1 MPDQT
6 PMPPTLDCRPTGP
19 ALPGATIT
27 VPRWVQLATL
37 PVLLL
42 IAWLLLG
49 IIGRAI
55 LMFIV
60 AALIALVLNP
70 VVKLLERLRV
80 PRYVG
85 VFVVYLVFV
94 ALVAGVLAL
103 VVPPLIG
110 QARDLVA
117 DIPGMAEGARSGI
130 EEVQKLADR
139 LNVNV
144 DVRQEVESFATSI
157 DRYIPALS
165 KGVYGLG
172 RSLATTIAIG
182 FIVIVVSIY
191 MLLDSKRIAHAFID
205 HFPTGSPVDGAEYVR
220 LAQSAVASYV
230 KAQVLLSVILGTS
243 AGVAMW
249 LLGVTG
255 VFPSGETYALFF
267 GAWTAI
273 MELIPYVGP
282 VLAAVPPSI
291 VALLD
296 SPLTML
302 WVILTYLAIQQIEG
316 HIVTPTV
323 MGSRFRVH
331 PLIVIFAIL
340 AGNEIHG
347 VIGMFVAIPMIPLVK
362 ETIDFMRPRVR
373 LESWQTRM
381 NDALD
386 LDSDSSG
393 APRATVD
400 ETRDDSPARG
410 PRADDSPR

>member
-1 MPDQT
+1 MPDPEPKTSRQSSERAS
-6 PMPPTLDCRPTGP
+6 PQ
-19 ALPGATIT
+19 AVI
-27 VPRWVQLATL
+27 VIPRWVQLAAL
-37 PVLLL
+37 PALLL
-42 IAWLLLG
+42 ITWFVLG
-49 IIGRAI
+49 KIGEVI
-55 LMFIV
+55 LIFIV

-70 VVKLLERLRV
+70 VVRLLERLRV

-85 VFVVYLVFV
+85 VFVVYLTFV
-94 ALVAGVLAL
+94 GVVVGILAL

-110 QARDLVA
+110 QARALVA
-117 DIPGMAEGARSGI
+117 DVPGMAEGARSGI
-130 EEVQKLADR
+130 EELQRLADR
-139 LNVNV
+139 FNVNV
-144 DVRQEVESFATSI
+144 DVRTEVENFATSI

-165 KGVYGLG
+165 KGVYGIG
-172 RSLATTIAIG
+172 RSLATTVAIG
-182 FIVIVVSIY
+182 FIVIVISIY
-191 MLLDSKRIAHAFID
+191 MLLDSRRISNAIVN
-205 HFPTGSPVDGAEYVR
+205 HFPTGSPADGAEYVR
-220 LAQSAVASYV
+220 LARTAVASYV
-230 KAQVLLSVILGTS
+230 KAQLILSAILGTS

-267 GAWTAI
+267 GAWTAV
-273 MELIPYVGP
+273 MEFIPYVGP

-340 AGNEIHG
+340 AGNQIHG

-362 ETIDFMRPRVR
+362 ETIDFMRPRVC
-373 LESWQTRM
+373 LEGWAGTI
-381 NDALD
+381 
-386 LDSDSSG
+386 
-393 APRATVD
+393 AP
-400 ETRDDSPARG
+400 
-410 PRADDSPR
+410 ADDSNAPADEPGPTGATPGPNDHGSDLL